1 MADGNERVIKLS
13 YSFKVVN
20 AKNYATSAIKKELAL
35 NRIQKYL
42 IKNAI
47 DIQDGLLEFIRP
59 TGSRGSYR

>member
-1 MADGNERVIKLS
+1 MADGNERVNKLS

-20 AKNYATSAIKKELAL
+20 VKNYATSAIKKELAL

-47 DIQDGLLEFIRP
+47 DIQDGLLEFIRL
-59 TGSRGSYR
+59 TGSRGSCR